1 MHSIAIVGSG
11 VSGAASAIFLAR
23 AGYRVKVFEAV
34 AEPEP
39 IGAGV
44 LIQPTGQAILQE
56 LGLLDLIAKQSSRID
71 SLYGDTPTGRTVLD
85 VEYKTLSA
93 KLYGL
98 GVQRGVLM
106 QALWGLMRGRYASQI
121 EWRCGVAVDRFTQTD
136 TQVELFKT
144 DAASPELSL
153 GRFDALVIANGSFSN
168 LRTQIKVRQSEQ
180 IFPWG
185 AWWTLLPKPEGMSEH
200 MLRQRFRSGQEMLGL
215 MPVGNGLL
223 NFFWSVPR
231 EKLTHLSTLD
241 LALLKQKVCALYP
254 EAAPVMAHL
263 TDGSVLRPARY
274 NDVWMKQWHDGRVLA
289 IGDCAHAMSPQL
301 GQGANMALIDAWEL
315 SKQLTNEQ
323 NIPKAFAHFSQV
335 RKGHIRFYQRVSIG
349 LNPIFQ
355 SHGRL
360 IPALRDAFF
369 ALFNRLPFVNTQA
382 VKVLSGM
389 KAGWLWGMWS
399 K

>member
-1 MHSIAIVGSG
+1 
-11 VSGAASAIFLAR
+11 
-23 AGYRVKVFEAV
+23 
-34 AEPEP
+34 
-39 IGAGV
+39 V

-56 LGLLDLIAKQSSRID
+56 LGLLDSIAAQSSRID

-136 TQVELFKT
+136 RQVELFKT
-144 DAASPELSL
+144 DVASSEISL

-168 LRTQIKVRQSEQ
+168 LRKQIKVRQHEQ

-185 AWWTLLPKPEGMSEH
+185 AWWTLLPKPVDMSDH
-200 MLRQRFRSGQEMLGL
+200 VLRQRFRSGQEMMGL

-231 EKLTHLSTLD
+231 EELTHPDDLD
-241 LALLKQKVCALYP
+241 LEYLERLKVCALYP
-254 EAAPVMAHL
+254 QAAPIMAHL
-263 TDGSVLRPARY
+263 TDSSQLRPARY
-274 NDVWMKQWHDGRVLA
+274 NDVWMQQWHDGRVLA

-315 SKQLTNEQ
+315 SKQLASQPLVT
-323 NIPKAFAHFSQV
+323 KTFANFSVV
-335 RKGHIRFYQRVSIG
+335 RKGHIRFYQQASVG
-349 LNPIFQ
+349 LTPIFQ
-355 SHGRL
+355 SHGRW
-360 IPALRDAFF
+360 IPALRDALF
-369 ALFNRLPFVNTQA
+369 AFVNRLPFIKTQT

-389 KAGWLWGMWS
+389 KTGWLWGMWS